1 MTLESGNSCGRG
13 VPIFRMAMIAAG
25 MLFWPMYVAGQTF
38 VCPSGPGPG
47 EIQVGTTGGSG
58 GIAVIPICASDGS
71 EASSEDGN
79 SSSNAPKWADTPAGP
94 PADPMQARVNL
105 AISQFQL
112 AAASFKRR
120 ADLMQDPRYQRY
132 MNGGWEFF
140 QGRTDAAPGEYCSAL
155 WSRKDGLVSLSGP
168 GGDYGGALLSFW
180 SEDIPRP
187 NTADTIS
194 VTLTQNNEP
203 PQSVK
208 VFNYTSPGISYGAI
222 SFAVPS
228 IEAALAGVEDVLRFK
243 LSYQGKTIASI
254 EWHDGNKARNWLRNC
269 VSKRAKK

>member
-1 MTLESGNSCGRG
+1 
-13 VPIFRMAMIAAG
+13 MIAAG
-25 MLFWPMYVAGQTF
+25 ALATVTSAVPALAEGRCPPGMY
-38 VCPSGPGPG
+38 P
-47 EIQVGTTGGSG
+47 TGGVAAGWLGCAPMGPMDNGVG
-58 GIAVIPICASDGS
+58 GGGS
-71 EASSEDGN
+71 E
-79 SSSNAPKWADTPAGP
+79 ADTPAAP

-112 AAASFKRR
+112 AAASFKRK
-120 ADLMQDPRYQRY
+120 ADLVQDPRYQRY
-132 MNGGWEFF
+132 MNGAWEFF
-140 QGRTDAAPGEYCSAL
+140 QGRANAAPGEYCSAL

-187 NTADTIS
+187 HSADTIT

-208 VFNYTSPGISYGAI
+208 VFNYTSPGVTYGAI

-254 EWHDGNKARNWLRNC
+254 EWRDGIKARDWLRKC
-269 VSKRAKK
+269 VSKRGKK